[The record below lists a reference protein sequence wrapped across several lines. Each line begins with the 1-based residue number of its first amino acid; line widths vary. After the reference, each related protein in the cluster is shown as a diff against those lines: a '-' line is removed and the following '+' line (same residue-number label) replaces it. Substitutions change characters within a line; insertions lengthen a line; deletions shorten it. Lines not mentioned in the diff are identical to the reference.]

1 MYYLTQ
7 PAAVLV
13 IRVRLYA
20 SAGQICRVLS
30 QPAGNILL
38 LGEGG
43 TGRETA
49 ARTAAI
55 LKQATGSISIPS
67 LKHYQYMHLTFSAVT
82 VS

>member
-55 LKQATGSISIPS
+55 LKQATPSIPS